1 MNFSMT
7 ANAALVTLLLVA
19 VFSVAYDRLRL
30 YLVRR
35 TRRTYSYTLVNDKL
49 ETPTSIPGLL
59 SLLARTSRGP
69 RSILWAKAM
78 CNKGL
83 FIGVQ
88 CIISL
93 LVVQIARVI
102 ASTFATDRNVQKQC
116 GRLLTRGLECSA
128 ATFHH
133 DWLNALAAIG
143 LLACIR
149 GFQLHV
155 DFPNR
160 QHEKGDYSPGFLSFE
175 EKCRWMMQ
183 RLLAAPI
190 AVVVLHSRVS
200 GNEMWKH
207 AKLLLIQVAASIS
220 LFLGGNLLCLIAA
233 LPVSF
238 FLS

>member
-1 MNFSMT
+1 
-7 ANAALVTLLLVA
+7 
-19 VFSVAYDRLRL
+19 
-30 YLVRR
+30 
-35 TRRTYSYTLVNDKL
+35 
-49 ETPTSIPGLL
+49 
-59 SLLARTSRGP
+59 
-69 RSILWAKAM
+69 M

-88 CIISL
+88 YIISL

-102 ASTFATDRNVQKQC
+102 ASTFASDRNVRKQC
-116 GRLLTRGLECSA
+116 GRLLARGLECSA

-133 DWLNALAAIG
+133 DWLNILAAVG
-143 LLACIR
+143 LLAFIR

-160 QHEKGDYSPGFLSFE
+160 QHEKGDYSSGFLSLE

-200 GNEMWKH
+200 RDGMWKH
-207 AKLLLIQVAASIS
+207 AKLLLIQAAASIG

-238 FLS
+238 SLS